1 VADVARGVGLIWLG
15 DVLVLLPLASVAFAT
30 GRPDAALP
38 LRWAPLDAMVTL
50 VGCWYFAS
58 RKYRRPSGLAL
69 GLTPVKAWVPAAS
82 AVLGVL
88 LALLAIVSD
97 RFDGDTNT
105 PIEGMISSITQRPGG
120 GLYVAALVTAMPL
133 AEELYYRG
141 FIYPALAARWG
152 RAIAV
157 AVVTLWFGS
166 VHVYQL
172 SGNLVAMAVVFG
184 VGLVLTLLRAF
195 TGSTWPGLA
204 AHVAYNATLAVPIA
218 LDAVRRLGGRS

>member
-1 VADVARGVGLIWLG
+1 
-15 DVLVLLPLASVAFAT
+15 
-30 GRPDAALP
+30 
-38 LRWAPLDAMVTL
+38 M
-50 VGCWYFAS
+50 
-58 RKYRRPSGLAL
+58 
-69 GLTPVKAWVPAAS
+69 PAAS

-97 RFDGDTNT
+97 RFDGDTKT
-105 PIEGMISSITQRPGG
+105 PMEGMISSITQRPGG

-172 SGNLVAMAVVFG
+172 SGNLVAMAVVFS

-218 LDAVRRLGGRS
+218 VDAVRRLGGRS